1 MIGFGRYWIPLEANV
16 RMSPMP
22 APESRFAFVVVVARR
37 ARQLQTGSRPL
48 IDTSRLRKNTRIARE
63 ELMKGLLDY
72 ELPVLPESAEEKDR
86 KRRRG

>member
-1 MIGFGRYWIPLEANV
+1 
-16 RMSPMP
+16 MSPMP

-48 IDTSRLRKNTRIARE
+48 IDTSKLRKHTRIARE
-63 ELMKGLLDY
+63 ELVKGLLDY

>member
-1 MIGFGRYWIPLEANV
+1 
-16 RMSPMP
+16 MSPMP

-37 ARQLQTGSRPL
+37 ARQLQTGARPL
-48 IDTSRLRKNTRIARE
+48 IDTSRLRKHTRIAKE

-72 ELPVLPESAEEKDR
+72 ELPVLVETEDQKDR